1 MMYEEKRFDWSN
13 LILGIIFVVSSMAFQ
28 PPVSSLKALVI
39 YLAITAIINGL
50 TSIFIRNRVKQ
61 FIEFKATALLTLGI
75 LEVILGI
82 VLMFNLYVGV
92 MALTYVF
99 GLWFVVDSIRNLVT
113 LNEVR
118 LVSTVYYWFSL
129 ILNIIGISLFFDPI
143 VSIANCII
151 FSRFLLNVNWNFLYR
166 TCIYKINEKRPTHK

>member
-1 MMYEEKRFDWSN
+1 MYEEKRFDWSS
-13 LILGIIFVVSSMAFQ
+13 LILGIIFVVVSLMAFQ
-28 PPVSSLKALVI
+28 NPGSSLKALVI

-61 FIEFKATALLTLGI
+61 FTGFKATALLTLGI

-92 MALTYVF
+92 MALAYVF
-99 GLWFVVDSIRNLVT
+99 ALWFVIDSIRNLVT

-118 LVSTVYYWFSL
+118 LVSTAYYWFSL
-129 ILNIIGISLFFDPI
+129 ILNIIGIFIGISLFFDPI
-143 VSIANCII
+143 VSMLTLSFLVGFYLMLTGI
-151 FSRFLLNVNWNFLYR
+151 FYIVQAF
-166 TCIYKINEKRPTHK
+166 IK